1 MKRNIALTA
10 LTAFAVSVL
19 TMFGYVHFFMPDG
32 ETVRIEHV
40 DATPSQPTLFTKNN
54 AGNFEPLDFSAVA
67 ERVIDGV
74 VHIRSTV
81 PAQAGQ
87 YRQPQGQPFP
97 FFDDDIFE
105 RFFGPQYRGQ
115 VPRQREM
122 PPKVGSGSGVIIDE
136 SGYIVTN
143 NHVVNGATDLEV
155 TLNDNRSLKAE
166 LVGVDPTTDIA
177 VLKIEAEQLTPLS
190 FINSDEVNVG
200 QWVLAIGNPFNLNS
214 TVTAGIV
221 SAKARNINILREQ
234 YAVESFI
241 QTDAAIN
248 PGNSGGALV
257 DLQGGLVGIN
267 TAIASPT
274 GAYSGYGF
282 AVPSNIVKKVVE
294 DLIEYGSVQRGY
306 LGVMIRDVNSQL
318 AKERKLSVNAGV
330 LVDSVM
336 TKSAAG
342 AAGVEP
348 GDVVIAVDG
357 QRIQQSNELQERVAR
372 KRPGD
377 DVVLTLVRDGRERD
391 VRVKL
396 NGDTGSELAPVLAK
410 LGIRAD
416 DLDASEIEALGIRQ
430 GVRVSEV
437 LPGRIRRETGIREG
451 FVITHLDREAVK
463 DKAHLV
469 DLLKRKSGGVM
480 IEGIYPDRPGRHYYA
495 FGLEG

>member
-1 MKRNIALTA
+1 
-10 LTAFAVSVL
+10 
-19 TMFGYVHFFMPDG
+19 
-32 ETVRIEHV
+32 
-40 DATPSQPTLFTKNN
+40 
-54 AGNFEPLDFSAVA
+54 
-67 ERVIDGV
+67 
-74 VHIRSTV
+74 
-81 PAQAGQ
+81 
-87 YRQPQGQPFP
+87 
-97 FFDDDIFE
+97 
-105 RFFGPQYRGQ
+105 
-115 VPRQREM
+115 
-122 PPKVGSGSGVIIDE
+122 
-136 SGYIVTN
+136 
-143 NHVVNGATDLEV
+143 
-155 TLNDNRSLKAE
+155 
-166 LVGVDPTTDIA
+166 
-177 VLKIEAEQLTPLS
+177 
-190 FINSDEVNVG
+190 
-200 QWVLAIGNPFNLNS
+200 LNS

-336 TKSAAG
+336 SKSAAG
-342 AAGVEP
+342 AAGVVP

-480 IEGIYPDRPGRHYYA
+480 IEGIYPDRPGKHYYA